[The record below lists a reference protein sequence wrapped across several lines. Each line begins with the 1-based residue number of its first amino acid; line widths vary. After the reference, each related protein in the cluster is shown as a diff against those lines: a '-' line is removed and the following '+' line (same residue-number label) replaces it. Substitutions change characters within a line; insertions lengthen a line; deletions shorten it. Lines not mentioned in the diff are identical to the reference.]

1 MKIIIFIFLGMIS
14 SIYANALNLIE
25 DGAKIVKG
33 GKSLSTVDDINLI
46 SKAGSLQ
53 KVTQK
58 YLTLSKVENIQNLM
72 ALSVKGNRVDFVEQF
87 KYITV
92 FKNIKNGDKL
102 LLKCLKTSTCD
113 LEKYSDLMR
122 KSPLHVQIATK
133 YPNMNLAQINHKVGS
148 INENIMN
155 EYFKSTGW
163 TKIEGEVGRNGI
175 DGLFIKRKNGVI
187 VDVMVVESK
196 YNKSGLQ
203 HTNNG
208 KQMTKQWVSKKIE
221 VLQKKY
227 PNNKDYNAIEKY
239 IENDSYRAFL
249 WNLKTSE
256 KNLIVSL
263 KKVHD
268 KSGNIMTS
276 NLKGGEKMKIN
287 FNGNQEINI
296 NNPKSIF
303 HRQVVSW
310 YKKELNNK

>member
-1 MKIIIFIFLGMIS
+1 MKTIFFIFLGIIS
-14 SIYANALNLIE
+14 LLSANALNLVE
-25 DGAKIVKG
+25 DGAKIIKG
-33 GKSLSTVDDINLI
+33 GKGIAKIDDINLI
-46 SKAGSLQ
+46 AKAGSLN
-53 KVTQK
+53 KVTQR

-72 ALSVKGNRVDFVEQF
+72 ALSVKENRVDFVDQF

-92 FKNIKNGDKL
+92 FKNIKHGDKL
-102 LLKCLKTSTCD
+102 LLKCLKHSACD
-113 LEKYSDLMR
+113 LEKFSDLMR

-133 YPNMNLAQINHKVGS
+133 YPNMNLPQINHRVGS

-155 EYFKSTGW
+155 KYFQSTGW

-187 VDVMVVESK
+187 TDVMVVESK

-239 IENDSYRAFL
+239 IENDSYRALL
-249 WNLKTSE
+249 WNLKTSDE
-256 KNLIVSL
+256 NLIISL

-268 KSGNIMTS
+268 KSGKIITS
-276 NLKGGEKMKIN
+276 NLKGGKKMKIN

-296 NNPKSIF
+296 NNPKGDF

-310 YKKELNNK
+310 YKKEINIK

>member
-1 MKIIIFIFLGMIS
+1 MKIIIFLFLGIVSLIS
-14 SIYANALNLIE
+14 ANALNLIE
-25 DGAKIVKG
+25 DGAKITKG
-33 GKSLSTVDDINLI
+33 RKSLSAFDDINLI

-58 YLTLSKVENIQNLM
+58 YLNLSKVENIQNLM
-72 ALSVKGNRVDFVEQF
+72 ALSVKENRVDFLEQF
-87 KYITV
+87 KYIKV

-102 LLKCLKTSTCD
+102 LLKCLKTSDCD

-122 KSPLHVQIATK
+122 KSPLHIKIATK
-133 YPNMNLAQINHKVGS
+133 YPNMNLAQINYKVGS

-155 EYFKSTGW
+155 QYFKSTGW

-175 DGLFIKRKNGVI
+175 DGLFIKVKHDVI

-203 HTNNG
+203 HTMNG

-227 PNNKDYNAIEKY
+227 PNNKDYDVIKKY

-249 WNLKTSE
+249 WNLKINDE
-256 KNLIVSL
+256 NLIVSL

-268 KSGNIMTS
+268 KNGKIATS

-287 FNGNQEINI
+287 FNGNQKINI
-296 NNPKSIF
+296 NNPKSDF
-303 HRQVVSW
+303 HRQIVSW
-310 YKKELNNK
+310 YKKEINIK